1 MQGKPWH
8 CLEGKPMAVGITTY
22 EAKADVSQKP
32 RKAASSA
39 AIFGRWLTVTSLNGD
54 IYIYIY
60 MTKDNT
66 QCPSV
71 LYLIDSSINI
81 VHAASKT
88 RGKEK
93 KDI

>member
-1 MQGKPWH
+1 
-8 CLEGKPMAVGITTY
+8 MAVGITTY

-60 MTKDNT
+60 
-66 QCPSV
+66 
-71 LYLIDSSINI
+71 I
-81 VHAASKT
+81 
-88 RGKEK
+88 
-93 KDI
+93 

>member
-1 MQGKPWH
+1 
-8 CLEGKPMAVGITTY
+8 
-22 EAKADVSQKP
+22 
-32 RKAASSA
+32 
-39 AIFGRWLTVTSLNGD
+39 
-54 IYIYIY
+54 

-81 VHAASKT
+81 VHAALKT